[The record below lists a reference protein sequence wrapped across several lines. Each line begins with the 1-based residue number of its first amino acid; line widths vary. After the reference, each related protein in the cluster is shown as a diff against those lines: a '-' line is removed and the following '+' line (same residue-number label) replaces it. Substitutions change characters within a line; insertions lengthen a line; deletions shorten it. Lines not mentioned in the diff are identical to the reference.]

1 MTFLIFC
8 SIKMRK
14 LLLTLLFILISFSA
28 TCEEALI
35 SDIKIEGLQRVEPG
49 LVFSNLP
56 FDVNDPLDEIDVS
69 STIKLLYK
77 TGQFKDISLE
87 QEGSKVIIIVNEKPI
102 ISELNF
108 FGVKAFQ
115 DDKLKIGLSQMNV
128 ASGLVFDKTDLK
140 RVEQEIA
147 NQYLALGKYTAS
159 VTAEAIPLERNRMRV
174 NIYVEEGTISR
185 IKEINIVGNRLY
197 KKEDL
202 LQSFNLKVT
211 NFLSWWNKDDRY
223 SKRVLNGDL
232 EKLRSFYMDRGY
244 LDFKINSSLIR
255 ISENKKQVYIDI
267 SITEGNKYFIGK
279 TQLSGK
285 YENIPEVLLESQIVI
300 KEGQVFN
307 RAEVTATTTRLN
319 QILGDYGYAF
329 SNANA
334 IPDVDKEA
342 RTVSFNFFIDP
353 GKKIYVRRI
362 NIFGNEK
369 TKDAVIRREMRQ
381 FEASW
386 YAKHKVDRSKTRLSG
401 TQYFDSIDVQTSNV
415 PGTTD
420 QIDVN
425 FHVVERNTGKLMMGA
440 GVSSG
445 EGLVGTLTVS
455 QSNFLGTGNTV
466 STSISTGEVNKTYA
480 LSYTDPYWTDD
491 GVSRTLGAYR
501 RDVNT
506 EDLTTAD
513 YNTYSYGAT
522 VSFGVPLSE
531 YNSIALTSTLDLTDI
546 ELGANASEEYIS
558 FCQDMTS
565 TTSTNG
571 CNTDSFT
578 IASAYARDTRNNA
591 QFPTK
596 GSYYHIVGE
605 VAAPIFDM
613 RFYKLIA
620 KGENYWPIS
629 NDMSFKLKGKLGY
642 ADSYGDKKYPFFKN
656 FFMGGPKNVRGYEQ
670 GSIGKKTLNS
680 ATGAYETTGGKKSV
694 YGSAELFFPPPG
706 LKNVKGFRLST
717 FIDGGG
723 VFKNNFGG
731 DEMRYSAGIGALWLS
746 PFGPLSISYAKPLNE
761 GAHDNVSELQFGMGG
776 MF

>member
-1 MTFLIFC
+1 
-8 SIKMRK
+8 MRK
-14 LLLTLLFILISFSA
+14 LLFILFFILSTFSA
-28 TCEEALI
+28 ISAEEGLI
-35 SDIKIEGLQRVEPG
+35 SDIKIEGLQRIEPG

-56 FDVNDPLDEIDVS
+56 FDVNDPIEEIDVS

-87 QEGSKVIIIVNEKPI
+87 QEGTKIIIIVNEKPI
-102 ISELNF
+102 IAELNF
-108 FGVKAFQ
+108 YGVEAFQ

-140 RVEQEIA
+140 KVEQEIA

-159 VTAEAIPLERNRMRV
+159 VKAEAIPLERNRMRV

-197 KKEDL
+197 QKEDL

-223 SKRVLNGDL
+223 SKQVLNGDL

-255 ISENKKQVYIDI
+255 ISESKKNVYIDI
-267 SITEGNKYFIGK
+267 SITEGDKYFIADAK
-279 TQLSGK
+279 LSGK
-285 YENIPEVLLESQIVI
+285 YENVPETLLKAQISLQ
-300 KEGQVFN
+300 KGQVFN
-307 RAEVTATTTRLN
+307 RAEVTATTNRLN

-334 IPDVDKEA
+334 IPDVDKEE
-342 RTVSFNFFIDP
+342 RTVSFNFFVDP

-369 TKDAVIRREMRQ
+369 TKDSVLRREMRQ

-386 YAKHKVDRSKTRLSG
+386 YAKHKVDRSKTRLSA
-401 TQYFDSIDVQTSNV
+401 TQYFDSIDVQTTNV
-415 PGTTD
+415 PGATD

-425 FHVVERNTGKLMMGA
+425 FHVIERNTGKLMLGA

-466 STSISTGEVNKTYA
+466 SSSISTGEINKTYA

-491 GVSRTLGAYR
+491 GVSRTVGAYR

-506 EDLTTAD
+506 EDLATAA

-522 VSFGVPLSE
+522 LSFGVPLSE
-531 YNSIALTSTLDLTDI
+531 YNSVAITSTLDLTDI
-546 ELGANASEEYIS
+546 ELGSNASEEYVA
-558 FCQDMTS
+558 FCQDITSSTS
-565 TTSTNG
+565 TSG
-571 CNTDSFT
+571 CNSDSLT

-591 QFPTK
+591 QFPTS
-596 GSYYHIVGE
+596 GSYYHLTGE
-605 VAAPIFDM
+605 ISAPVFDM
-613 RFYKLIA
+613 KFYKFIG
-620 KGENYWPIS
+620 KGERYWPIS
-629 NDMSFKLKGKLGY
+629 DDMSFKVKGSLGY
-642 ADSYGDKKYPFFKN
+642 ADTYGDKKYPFFKN
-656 FFMGGPKNVRGYEQ
+656 FFMGGPKNVRGYDQ
-670 GSIGKKTLNS
+670 ASIGEKTLNAVTS
-680 ATGAYETTGGKKSV
+680 EHETTGGKKSL

-706 LKNVKGFRLST
+706 LKNVKGFRLSA
-717 FIDGGG
+717 FVDGGG
-723 VFKNNFGG
+723 VFKNDFIGS
-731 DEMRYSAGIGALWLS
+731 ELRYSAGIGALWLS
-746 PFGPLSISYAKPLNE
+746 PFGPLTISYAKPLND
-761 GAHDNVSELQFGMGG
+761 GINDSISELQFGMGG
-776 MF
+776 AF